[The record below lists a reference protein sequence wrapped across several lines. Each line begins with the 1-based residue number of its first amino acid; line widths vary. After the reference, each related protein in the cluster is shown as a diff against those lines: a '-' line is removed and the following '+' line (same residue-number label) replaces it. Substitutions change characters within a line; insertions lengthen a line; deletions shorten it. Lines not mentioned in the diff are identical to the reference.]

1 MAPLTQKNLAA
12 ALGCTVRQLHNHRKA
27 GLEFDLTD
35 EQCIAKAAVWIYLNT
50 NPNAG
55 GWSKRKGEQSE
66 EVDPLIMYKLKLAEL
81 EERNENARARRL
93 KNEETE
99 GRLIDTAAVEHRINE
114 WTTLIRSH
122 LMNLGD
128 KVSKL
133 VPGELK
139 GVVKKQTE
147 TEVRNAL
154 KLLHEEGELQ

>member
-27 GLEFDLTD
+27 GLEFDLAD
-35 EQCIAKAAVWIYLNT
+35 EQCIAKAAVWIYKNT

-55 GWSKRKGEQSE
+55 GWEKRKGYQSE
-66 EVDPLIMYKLKLAEL
+66 GVDPDIGSKLKEAEL
-81 EERNENARARRL
+81 EERRENARMRRL

-122 LMNLGD
+122 LMQLGG
-128 KVSKL
+128 KVATL
-133 VPGELK
+133 VPGEVK
-139 GVVKKQTE
+139 GVVKAMTE
-147 TEVRNAL
+147 SEVRNAL
-154 KLLHEEGELQ
+154 KLLYEEGDE